1 MEAHMCPSRSS
12 KGGSTLQYAYLR
24 ITALSSCSAPGVL
37 CSLTYHFPQKE
48 LAMTA
53 QHRPRWLATAIGIGI
68 FLVVCTLGFT
78 VIALVAPAAS
88 W

>member
-1 MEAHMCPSRSS
+1 
-12 KGGSTLQYAYLR
+12 
-24 ITALSSCSAPGVL
+24 
-37 CSLTYHFPQKE
+37 
-48 LAMTA
+48 MTA

-68 FLVVCTLGFT
+68 FMLVCILGFT